1 MLPLNP
7 TSYGD
12 SPYQSFSAFA
22 LNPYFID
29 LDVLVREGLLTKK
42 EVKKCKG
49 GSNPHFVDYGKIYNE
64 RFEGNSNSIRQ
75 YDQRK
80 RRSYYYAGF

>member
-29 LDVLVREGLLTKK
+29 LDMLIEEGLLKYDDVK
-42 EVKKCKG
+42 HLEVD
-49 GSNPHFVDYGKIYNE
+49 PAEYIDYGHVYQT
-64 RFEGNSNSIRQ
+64 RFQVLTKAFENAWKKVFSIAMNSLLS
-75 YDQRK
+75 
-80 RRSYYYAGF
+80 

>member
-29 LDVLVREGLLTKK
+29 LDMLIEEGLLKYDDVK
-42 EVKKCKG
+42 DLEVD
-49 GSNPHFVDYGKIYNE
+49 PAEYIDYGHVYQT
-64 RFEGNSNSIRQ
+64 RFQ
-75 YDQRK
+75 V
-80 RRSYYYAGF
+80 